1 MFPHHIPDSPINER
15 HLGRNRSNHYYSTR
29 LRAIAL
35 ELMHQVQVNA
45 LRKRRDEKNMSST
58 EIAGQQNIVLLKTIN
73 AIASA
78 LGSTG

>member
-1 MFPHHIPDSPINER
+1 
-15 HLGRNRSNHYYSTR
+15 
-29 LRAIAL
+29 
-35 ELMHQVQVNA
+35 MHQVQVNA